1 VFNEDRKGVNGLLH
15 VHLPDGPT
23 AHYRLSN
30 LVLGRDIKGHGRA
43 TAHKPELILNRFDT
57 RLGRR
62 LGRMIASLFHQDPNF
77 RGRRVV
83 TFHNQRDFVFFR
95 HHRYVFEEKEKRV
108 GTGDAGSSSGKGGK
122 GSSGGG
128 KEPAQRRVVQARLQE
143 LGPRFTLKL
152 LSLQK
157 GTFDAR
163 GGEFE
168 WVHNRKA
175 MDTSRRKFHL

>member
-1 VFNEDRKGVNGLLH
+1 
-15 VHLPDGPT
+15 
-23 AHYRLSN
+23 
-30 LVLGRDIKGHGRA
+30 
-43 TAHKPELILNRFDT
+43 
-57 RLGRR
+57 
-62 LGRMIASLFHQDPNF
+62 MIAGNLHADVEQLYLDSGVVKVGDFGLSKSLVP
-77 RGRRVV
+77 VE
-83 TFHNQRDFVFFR
+83 R
-95 HHRYVFEEKEKRV
+95 HRK
-108 GTGDAGSSSGKGGK
+108 AGSGGGK